1 MSLLDAF
8 WHLIGFITPAISQG
22 LLSAALAKLIW
33 RRELV
38 RRSWSLLAI
47 GASAA
52 ALIALVAGLVL
63 SGRDGTMAA
72 YGAMVIAAASAIWW
86 LGFVRR

>member
-22 LLSAALAKLIW
+22 LLSAAIAKLFW
-33 RRELV
+33 RRELA
-38 RRSWSLLAI
+38 RRRWSLLAA

-52 ALIALVAGLVL
+52 ALFALVAGLVL

-72 YGAMVIAAASAIWW
+72 YAAMVISAASAIWW